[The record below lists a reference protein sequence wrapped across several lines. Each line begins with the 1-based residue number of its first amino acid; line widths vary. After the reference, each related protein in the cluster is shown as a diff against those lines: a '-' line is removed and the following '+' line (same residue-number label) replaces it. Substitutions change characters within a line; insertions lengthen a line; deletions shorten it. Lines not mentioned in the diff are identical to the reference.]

1 MRDTLYLVKKLN
13 PLRPETLEKLFFE
26 KKNVLK
32 IKMNLFSSL
41 FFEVVS

>member
-1 MRDTLYLVKKLN
+1 MIF
-13 PLRPETLEKLFFE
+13 RPETLEKLFFE